1 MKEILQKGLDI
12 TKQKKVSSQK
22 MNLIAKSTAKA
33 VGLRKEQLIALKD
46 YQHYYGRGWGVD
58 AISKSDK
65 SVKFPDRVSPT
76 FRKLVEIVTNLRD
89 ADMLDFLAPYLE
101 ACEKHGVK
109 ITIEINKVERSN
121 KAKLQ
126 SVIDKLDDIQSIICD
141 CNNKIVDTLA
151 PQAVKE
157 GFAPKGKFKDLVE
170 RAYALTNGNKVHQI
184 AKIDE
189 QIKTN
194 KHYTTA
200 LDEVKSI

>member
-1 MKEILQKGLDI
+1 MNEILQKGLDV
-12 TKQKKVSSQK
+12 TEGKKSASRT
-22 MNLIAKSTAKA
+22 MNRIAKSTAIA

-46 YQHYYGRGWGVD
+46 YQHYHGRGWGDD
-58 AISKSDK
+58 AISKSSEK
-65 SVKFPDRVSPT
+65 VKFPDRVSPT

-109 ITIEINKVERSN
+109 ITIEINKVERTN

-141 CNNKIVDTLA
+141 YNNEIVDNLA
-151 PQAVKE
+151 PQAVE
-157 GFAPKGKFKDLVE
+157 DGFAPKGKFKDLVE
-170 RAYALTNGNKVHQI
+170 RAYALTNGNKERQLE
-184 AKIDE
+184 KIDE

-194 KHYTTA
+194 VHYSNA
-200 LDEVKSI
+200 LDEVKGI